1 MLPKYFFRLIFFI
14 FTFIS
19 FNIYA
24 QSAQDKLSTYL
35 QSFTTLQAN
44 FSQHIENGAGMVL
57 QESSGT
63 TNLKRPGLF
72 RWETTAPNQQLI
84 VADGKYIWIYDK
96 DLEQITRQD
105 QHASNNSP
113 GLLLSDSVNKLVSR
127 FNITAKNNNTFKLTP
142 KGKKDLFQ
150 SVELVFDGQQ
160 LSQMILYDNLGQ
172 MTKITF
178 SDVKVNPK
186 LDDSTFKF
194 KPPANIDIITQ

>member
-1 MLPKYFFRLIFFI
+1 MRLKFFLLLFFL
-14 FTFIS
+14 TSFITS
-19 FNIYA
+19 SAYA
-24 QSAQDKLSTYL
+24 QSAQDKLSAYL

-63 TNLKRPGLF
+63 THLKRPGLF
-72 RWETTAPNQQLI
+72 RWETTTPNQQLI

-96 DLEQITRQD
+96 DLEQITRQN

-113 GLLLSDSVNKLVSR
+113 GLLLSDSVSKLVSR
-127 FNITAKNNNTFKLTP
+127 FNIIAKNNNTFKLIP

-150 SVELVFDGQQ
+150 SVELVFDNQQ
-160 LSQMILYDNLGQ
+160 LSQMLLYDNLGQ

-178 SDVKVNPK
+178 SNVKVNPNF
-186 LDDSTFKF
+186 DNSVFKF
-194 KPPANIDIITQ
+194 KPPANIDVITQ